1 MNATVPRAILT
12 VNALCRCSCEF
23 NGVLCYSN
31 SACNCSFAMLV
42 VSATVPCAMRVVS
55 ATVPC
60 AILVGSSPLPC
71 AILAEYN
78 SSLCF
83 ALF

>member
-1 MNATVPRAILT
+1 MQLFLCDASCESLSATVPRA
-12 VNALCRCSCEF
+12 
-23 NGVLCYSN
+23 
-31 SACNCSFAMLV
+31 ML
-42 VSATVPCAMRVVS
+42 VVS